1 MKKKRFTIKELKVKS
16 FVTKISET
24 EQKTT
29 KGGDIVYRLLPN
41 FDIWTVEKS
50 QFSNPSKIFTNQQRV
65 GSSVRSS
72 RRFGN

>member
-29 KGGDIVYRLLPN
+29 KGGDVVYRLLPN

-50 QFSNPSKIFTNQQRV
+50 QFANPSKIFTGQQRLSSSGRT
-65 GSSVRSS
+65 GSRI
-72 RRFGN
+72 GD